1 METRRTRLTPKTLWI
16 LLILSILVALWPW
29 LSMRSIDS
37 RLMENPPNKGIVAFE
52 LVGSADSAQKMIDA
66 WGPELSLLMEK
77 SINIDFL
84 FIPAYALLFFAVTM
98 LLSMLFE
105 GSMRVWIRRMAF
117 LPFVS
122 AVFDVVENIFMI
134 LALKS
139 AGSIPASYPMIAK
152 WCAVVKFGLLGLV
165 VIGWVIVLTAR
176 LVGTKKAAPKGRRAR
191 SDRATGATTGQGR
204 KKP

>member
-29 LSMRSIDS
+29 LSMRNIDS

-52 LVGSADSAQKMIDA
+52 LVGSADGAQEMIDT

-98 LLSMLFE
+98 LFSLLA
-105 GSMRVWIRRMAF
+105 GGTIGAWVRRMAL

-122 AVFDVVENIFMI
+122 AVADVVENVFMI

-139 AGSIPASYPMIAK
+139 AGSIPASYPVIAK
-152 WCAVVKFGLLGLV
+152 WCAIVKFGLLALV
-165 VIGWVIVLTAR
+165 VVGWIIALAAR
-176 LVGTKKAAPKGRRAR
+176 LARKKKAAPKGRRAR